1 MSFKANPPS
10 SIEFPCLSLNLK
22 PNAFNKPVPASFVAL
37 PPKQIINS
45 LIPFWIAHLIRIP
58 VPYVE
63 ALEGLRSCF
72 LILSIPEAEAMLVIN
87 VFIS

>member
-45 LIPFWIAHLIRIP
+45 LIPF
-58 VPYVE
+58 
-63 ALEGLRSCF
+63 
-72 LILSIPEAEAMLVIN
+72 
-87 VFIS
+87 